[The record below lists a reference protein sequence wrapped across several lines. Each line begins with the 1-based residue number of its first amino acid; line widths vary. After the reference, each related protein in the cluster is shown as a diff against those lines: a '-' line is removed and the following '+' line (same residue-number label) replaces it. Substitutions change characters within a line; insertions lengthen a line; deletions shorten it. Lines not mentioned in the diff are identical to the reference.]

1 MAADSYTLY
10 KLILLYMLD
19 NLDFPMTNSQIS
31 EFILEKGY
39 TDYFTLQQTIY
50 DLQSSE
56 LILSENVRNSTRYI
70 ITEAGRETISMFGSK
85 LSSAIKD
92 DIMTFFETKKYQLRR
107 EIDLQADYYPI
118 DKEYMVH
125 CLIKEKKS
133 TLLELKLN
141 VVTKEQAIYIC
152 DHWQKDSEEVYNYLV
167 QKLLLSAPIE
177 EQKNRQ
183 KRKAQLSPT
192 IIALIIL
199 FLWNISEI
207 LT

>member
-19 NLDFPMTNSQIS
+19 NLDFPLTNSQIS

-50 DLQSSE
+50 DLQSSD
-56 LILSENVRNSTRYI
+56 LIQSENVRNSTRYF
-70 ITEAGRETISMFGSK
+70 ITEAGRETISMFSSK

-92 DIMTFFETKKYQLRR
+92 DIMAFFASKKYQLRK

-125 CLIKEKKS
+125 CQIKEKKS

-141 VVTKEQAIYIC
+141 VVTKEQAVYIC
-152 DHWQKDSEEVYNYLV
+152 DHWQKDSEEVYNYLI
-167 QKLLLSAPIE
+167 QKLLLSAPVE
-177 EQKNRQ
+177 E
-183 KRKAQLSPT
+183 
-192 IIALIIL
+192 
-199 FLWNISEI
+199 
-207 LT
+207 

>member
-1 MAADSYTLY
+1 MAADSNTLY

-19 NLDFPMTNSQIS
+19 NLEFPLTNSQIS
-31 EFILEKGY
+31 EFILDRGY

-56 LILSENVRNSTRYI
+56 LVVAENIRNSTRYI

-85 LSSAIKD
+85 LSSAIKE
-92 DIMTFFETKKYQLRR
+92 DIQNFFQEKKYQLRK

-133 TLLELKLN
+133 TLLELKIN
-141 VVTKEQAIYIC
+141 VVTKEQAVHIC
-152 DHWQKDSEEVYNYLV
+152 DHWQKDSEEIYNYLI
-167 QKLLLSAPIE
+167 QKMLLSTPIDE
-177 EQKNRQ
+177 
-183 KRKAQLSPT
+183 
-192 IIALIIL
+192 
-199 FLWNISEI
+199 
-207 LT
+207 

>member
-19 NLDFPMTNSQIS
+19 NLDFPLTNSQIS

-85 LSSAIKD
+85 LPTPIKD
-92 DIMTFFETKKYQLRR
+92 DIMMFFETKKYQLRK

-141 VVTKEQAIYIC
+141 VVTKEQAVSIC
-152 DHWQKDSEEVYNYLV
+152 DRWQKDSEEIYNYLV
-167 QKLLLSAPIE
+167 QKMILSAANE
-177 EQKNRQ
+177 E
-183 KRKAQLSPT
+183 
-192 IIALIIL
+192 
-199 FLWNISEI
+199 E
-207 LT
+207 

>member
-1 MAADSYTLY
+1 
-10 KLILLYMLD
+10 
-19 NLDFPMTNSQIS
+19 
-31 EFILEKGY
+31 
-39 TDYFTLQQTIY
+39 
-50 DLQSSE
+50 
-56 LILSENVRNSTRYI
+56 
-70 ITEAGRETISMFGSK
+70 
-85 LSSAIKD
+85 
-92 DIMTFFETKKYQLRR
+92 MTFFETKKYQLRR

-177 EQKNRQ
+177 E
-183 KRKAQLSPT
+183 
-192 IIALIIL
+192 
-199 FLWNISEI
+199 
-207 LT
+207 

>member
-19 NLDFPMTNSQIS
+19 NLDFPLTNSQIS
-31 EFILEKGY
+31 EFVLEKGY

-85 LSSAIKD
+85 LPSGIKD
-92 DIMTFFETKKYQLRR
+92 DIMAFFASKKYQLRK

-125 CLIKEKKS
+125 CQIKEKKAI
-133 TLLELKLN
+133 LLELKLN
-141 VVTKEQAIYIC
+141 VVTKEQAISIC
-152 DHWQKDSEEVYNYLV
+152 DHWQKDSEEVYNDLV
-167 QKLLLSAPIE
+167 QKLLLSAPTE
-177 EQKNRQ
+177 E
-183 KRKAQLSPT
+183 
-192 IIALIIL
+192 
-199 FLWNISEI
+199 
-207 LT
+207 

>member
-177 EQKNRQ
+177 V
-183 KRKAQLSPT
+183 
-192 IIALIIL
+192 
-199 FLWNISEI
+199 
-207 LT
+207 